1 MVKMTIGVYKSNKNA
16 GRFRFH
22 RKKTKKEWKHYF
34 IDVDEDYG
42 NTFGSEWV
50 SSFKAMI
57 LKRNQFYKKTF
68 VCLECYGRFTAY
80 VKKNQTDIETECP
93 HCGEE

>member
-1 MVKMTIGVYKSNKNA
+1 MTIGVYKSNKNA

-34 IDVDEDYG
+34 IDIDEDYG

-50 SSFKAMI
+50 SGFKARI
-57 LKRNQFYKKTF
+57 LKRKQQYKRTF
-68 VCLECYGRFTAY
+68 VCTNCWKRWTQY
-80 VKKNQTDIETECP
+80 VPKNCHEVDECP
-93 HCGEE
+93 FCED